1 MAAEKNAFLI
11 FIHHHH
17 QQHNTNFPKRT
28 TVKGIFVLLACEI
41 EIKMRKLAF
50 LPSTY
55 QSIMSG
61 NESEMKIAMKMN
73 ICQMILY

>member
-1 MAAEKNAFLI
+1 MTKEEDKNAFLI
-11 FIHHHH
+11 FIHHHQ
-17 QQHNTNFPKRT
+17 QQHNTNSPKRT
-28 TVKGIFVLLACEI
+28 TVEGIFVLLACEI
-41 EIKMRKLAF
+41 EIKMRK